1 MCSTLLNFKC
11 NVCPKFKIFRK
22 PHCREVSPADFLNH
36 HVTPIDNLTNVHRV
50 VPTYFIVRYT
60 LIFRIM
66 FSINCLKELLYFV
79 ALASSFCISCLC
91 FLFFQLCIKQVFTS
105 LFAIKLLLLLL
116 LNRTRNSRVWFCL
129 HNRSYNITHYKYFF
143 RQRSL
148 SVIVSVALS
157 SVWRLRYYT
166 ILTAEQ

>member
-1 MCSTLLNFKC
+1 
-11 NVCPKFKIFRK
+11 
-22 PHCREVSPADFLNH
+22 
-36 HVTPIDNLTNVHRV
+36 
-50 VPTYFIVRYT
+50 
-60 LIFRIM
+60 
-66 FSINCLKELLYFV
+66 
-79 ALASSFCISCLC
+79 
-91 FLFFQLCIKQVFTS
+91 
-105 LFAIKLLLLLL
+105 
-116 LNRTRNSRVWFCL
+116 L